1 MRASPGEGYVPALD
15 GLRAI
20 AVLAVVG
27 VHYGAPGAQYGFV
40 GVDLFFVLSGY
51 LITSILARE
60 WRNTGAIGLRRFYIR
75 RGLRLFPALWLMLLF
90 AVFFAPLAHI
100 VSILLYVNN
109 WALVFGALQISPG
122 IGHAWSLAIE
132 EQFYLLWPLA
142 MILLLR
148 RASPRTIVAI
158 AIGLGLAS
166 ALWRDVLLFGGADM
180 YRVYYGTDSHADGL
194 LLGSALGLAIAY
206 GLVPKLRP
214 RWSALLGVA
223 GAFVLVGLA
232 LLPTVPYRT
241 FDEFGPF
248 ATVLAGLAVIW
259 SIVSAPSSA
268 VPTLLKFGPL
278 VGLGKISYGLYLWH
292 VPILNYVGGGGP
304 IVTLLLTF
312 VAVLFSYRY
321 VELPIHRLKARIG
334 GSRAMGSSPLRALE
348 PSTPTQIVP
357 RVVTP
362 TAAPE
367 P

>member
-1 MRASPGEGYVPALD
+1 MQASPTNGYVPAFD

-27 VHYGAPGAQYGFV
+27 IHYGAPGAQYGFV

-60 WRNTGAIGLRRFYIR
+60 WQTTGDIGLRRFYFR
-75 RGLRLFPALWLMLLF
+75 RALRLFPALWLMLLF

-142 MILLLR
+142 LILLFR
-148 RASPRTIVAI
+148 RLSPRAIVAI
-158 AIGLGLAS
+158 AISLGLAS
-166 ALWRDVLLFGGADM
+166 ALWRVFLLVGGADI

-194 LLGSALGLAIAY
+194 LLGSALGLAMAF

-214 RWSALLGVA
+214 RWSALLGTA
-223 GAFVLVGLA
+223 GVSVLVGLA

-241 FDEFGPF
+241 FDELGQF
-248 ATVLAGLAVIW
+248 ATVLAGLAIIW
-259 SIVSAPSSA
+259 SIVAAPRSA
-268 VPTLLKFGPL
+268 VPSLLSYKPL

-292 VPILNYVGGGGP
+292 VPILNYVGGGP
-304 IVTLLLTF
+304 IVTLPLT
-312 VAVLFSYRY
+312 
-321 VELPIHRLKARIG
+321 PDPPM
-334 GSRAMGSSPLRALE
+334 SRG
-348 PSTPTQIVP
+348 
-357 RVVTP
+357 
-362 TAAPE
+362 
-367 P
+367 